1 MMVKGNQPQLS
12 QMIEAALSPVSFDDR
27 RPTSVEESD
36 WGHGR
41 AENRKLTVT
50 SLLSGWEEWPGIQQV
65 FSIERWV
72 YHPKSRKRHH
82 ERVLGM
88 TSLTA
93 EEASPSVL
101 LGAVRAHW
109 LIENRSHCVRDVTF
123 DEDRSQVRRGNIP
136 QVMAAIRNTAIGLLR
151 LAGFTNIAAGCRY
164 HAAKPF
170 EAAKLIGALPR
181 TE

>member
-1 MMVKGNQPQLS
+1 MVVKGNQPLLS
-12 QMIEAALSPVSFDDR
+12 QMIEAALDPVSFDDR
-27 RPTSVEESD
+27 RPTSVEENN

-41 AENRKLTVT
+41 EERRKLTVT

-65 FSIERWV
+65 FSVERWAF
-72 YHPKSRKRHH
+72 HPKSRKRHH
-82 ERVLGM
+82 ERVLGI
-88 TSLTA
+88 TSFTA
-93 EEASPSVL
+93 ERAAPPAL
-101 LGAVRAHW
+101 LAAIRAHW

-151 LAGFTNIAAGCRY
+151 LAGFTNIATGCRH

-170 EAAKLIGALPR
+170 EAVRLIGAPMR